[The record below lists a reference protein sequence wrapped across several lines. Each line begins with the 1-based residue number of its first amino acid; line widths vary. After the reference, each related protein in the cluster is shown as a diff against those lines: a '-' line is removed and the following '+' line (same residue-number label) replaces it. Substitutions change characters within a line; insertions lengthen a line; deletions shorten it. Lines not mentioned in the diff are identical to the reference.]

1 MSGEDEDQYETDEN
15 EFQTENG
22 MKSHIIE
29 DEDDDEDI
37 EMDVSEKFTSIKK
50 RHVPDQMAVF
60 LWSQAR
66 YSYSSSRGLSN
77 KFTFSKT
84 GADYVE
90 DEWKAVNQTSLI
102 KSYTVHPEAVMF
114 SAQMADA
121 ECPDLKFKEKI
132 NLRETGILACN
143 KLSFLNKCFR

>member
-22 MKSHIIE
+22 MKSHVIE

-66 YSYSSSRGLSN
+66 YSYSSALS
-77 KFTFSKT
+77 
-84 GADYVE
+84 
-90 DEWKAVNQTSLI
+90 
-102 KSYTVHPEAVMF
+102 
-114 SAQMADA
+114 
-121 ECPDLKFKEKI
+121 
-132 NLRETGILACN
+132 
-143 KLSFLNKCFR
+143 